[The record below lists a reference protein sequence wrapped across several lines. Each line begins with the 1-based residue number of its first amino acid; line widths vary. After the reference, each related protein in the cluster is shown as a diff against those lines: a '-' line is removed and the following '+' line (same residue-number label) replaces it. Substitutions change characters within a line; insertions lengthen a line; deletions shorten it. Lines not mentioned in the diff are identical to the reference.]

1 MARFGGCAWPHL
13 IPAKSSPSLSTQH
26 EGSNSVREAIWRLES
41 KTENPQIRRFSHGD
55 ELRKAL
61 NRTLPPRPELHS
73 RSSSPAITP
82 RRISLSNE
90 SSNHQDVISV
100 QKEQKSVMFVPL
112 PPATADDIPPIV
124 SIDLKSLP
132 TLPSSPSATSEKEP
146 QVLGDAFTDDLH
158 RRISK
163 FSTSS
168 SDVGL
173 SMNWKKKRVVMDSE
187 EQSSLGGTVPNN
199 TPRVTADSPW
209 PLSLNSSS
217 DDEMIRYG
225 SPGLLDPSG
234 EHISLTSTILG
245 FWSRT
250 ANEKPAMSRTRC
262 PRKQRGTV
270 DGSDIMAS
278 KVKIATPSK
287 YLTSEEASLVAP
299 TSSSR
304 SRHGSDDYFGQI
316 DFPAKSSLASTSVS
330 PCALYTAPQSPQM
343 LTPSIVPRNFTFDG
357 PDSNRPS
364 IRDFAEPR
372 KTSGGL
378 IDFLKTLGPSISQD
392 SPMKSPVTAPDSCL
406 PRDSLDGVTA
416 PKMPQSPPKDTP
428 VPLQQIAS
436 IPAAPEIPSASEL
449 AKAPNMPMA
458 SKAVD
463 VAPDPTVLHGPLAV
477 PPAGSLGVPE
487 NSIAASRLPS
497 PKVPEAPG
505 APEAPGIPLVTVPD
519 LPPPSPGKQKQNMC
533 KRLANKGKRVTR
545 KGRGL
550 LLRKHVLVFIL
561 GRQLAGPTAIALKQ
575 ISKGLA
581 LASASDT
588 IGAPVPVPI

>member
-1 MARFGGCAWPHL
+1 MARFGGFAWPHL
-13 IPAKSSPSLSTQH
+13 VPAKSSPSLSTQH

-41 KTENPQIRRFSHGD
+41 KTESPQLRRCSHGD
-55 ELRKAL
+55 EIRKSL
-61 NRTLPPRPELHS
+61 NRTLPPRPKLHS
-73 RSSSPAITP
+73 RASSPAITP

-90 SSNHQDVISV
+90 SSNHQDVVSV
-100 QKEQKSVMFVPL
+100 QQDQESAMCVPL
-112 PPATADDIPPIV
+112 PPATTDNISPI
-124 SIDLKSLP
+124 SAIDLKSLP
-132 TLPSSPSATSEKEP
+132 TLPSSPSATSEKES

-163 FSTSS
+163 FSTSNS
-168 SDVGL
+168 EVGL
-173 SMNWKKKRVVMDSE
+173 SMKWKKQRVVMDSE

-199 TPRVTADSPW
+199 SPRVTVDSPSSL
-209 PLSLNSSS
+209 PLDSSS
-217 DDEMIRYG
+217 DDEMIGYG
-225 SPGLLDPSG
+225 SPGLLDPSR
-234 EHISLTSTILG
+234 EYVSLTSTVLG

-250 ANEKPAMSRTRC
+250 ADEKPTVSRTRRS
-262 PRKQRGTV
+262 RKQRGTV
-270 DGSDIMAS
+270 DGCDIMAS
-278 KVKIATPSK
+278 KVKIVTPSK
-287 YLTSEEASLVAP
+287 YLTSEEASLVATTP
-299 TSSSR
+299 SAR
-304 SRHGSDDYFGQI
+304 SRHGSDDCFGQI
-316 DFPAKSSLASTSVS
+316 DSPAKSSLVSTSVS
-330 PCALYTAPQSPQM
+330 PCALYTAPQSPQI

-364 IRDFAEPR
+364 IKDFAEHR
-372 KTSGGL
+372 KPSGGL

-416 PKMPQSPPKDTP
+416 PKIPQNPPEDTP
-428 VPLQQIAS
+428 VPLQQISS
-436 IPAAPEIPSASEL
+436 IPAAPEIPSESEL
-449 AKAPNMPMA
+449 AKAPNMPMVPEA
-458 SKAVD
+458 AD
-463 VAPDPTVLHGPLAV
+463 VAPGPTGPLAV

-487 NSIAASRLPS
+487 NSIAASQVPS

-505 APEAPGIPLVTVPD
+505 VPEVPGIPLVTVPD

-561 GRQLAGPTAIALKQ
+561 GRQLAGPTAVALKQ

-581 LASASDT
+581 LASASDSV
-588 IGAPVPVPI
+588 GAPVPVPI